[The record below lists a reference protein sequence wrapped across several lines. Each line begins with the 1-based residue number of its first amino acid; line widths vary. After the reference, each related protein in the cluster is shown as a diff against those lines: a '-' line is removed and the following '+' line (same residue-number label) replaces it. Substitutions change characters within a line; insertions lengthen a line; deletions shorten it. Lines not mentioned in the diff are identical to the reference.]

1 MLPAAGHELAGVH
14 IALPTP
20 FTLDGALDLDAFNAL
35 CADVLSAAPTSIVI
49 GSPLS
54 ERSVLEITERRLL
67 AASAAAN
74 AAERARAS
82 TAHPSTGPLV
92 LVDVSTTDWRR
103 SGLLAAD
110 AAETGADA
118 VLLSAPSDHRP
129 SQRELADH
137 VRSVAAHGL
146 PVILVN
152 DPAVTRMTLDVA
164 HVLELAR
171 LDGVVGVVDVADTQ
185 VLLAG
190 LHHSDP
196 SLPLLVGRDEH
207 VLTGHGAGAS
217 GWLTTFG
224 CVVPS
229 LVQELW
235 RAVDAHTPEDAPPT
249 MFTRLEPLLRST
261 GRASGVSAVKLLLD
275 LLDRSGGGLPRPPR
289 RALEGAERDAIIREL
304 PELRRQLQEGRR

>member
-1 MLPAAGHELAGVH
+1 MLRPAPHGLAGVH

-20 FTLDGALDLDAFNAL
+20 FTLDGSIDMEAFNAH

-54 ERSVLEITERRLL
+54 ERSVLEIAERRML
-67 AASAAAN
+67 AASAAAS

-82 TAHPSTGPLV
+82 TTHTDTDPLV
-92 LVDVSTTDWRR
+92 LIDVSTTDWRR

-129 SQRELADH
+129 SRRELTDH

-171 LDGVVGVVDVADTQ
+171 LDGIAGVVDVADTPI
-185 VLLAG
+185 LLAG
-190 LHHSDP
+190 LRRSDP
-196 SLPLLVGRDEH
+196 ALSLLIGRDEH
-207 VLTGHGAGAS
+207 ILAGHSAGAS
-217 GWLTTFG
+217 GWLTTLG

-235 RAVDAHTPEDAPPT
+235 RAVDAHAADDAPPA
-249 MFTRLEPLLRST
+249 MFTRLAPLLRST
-261 GRASGVSAVKLLLD
+261 AGATSVSAIKLLLD
-275 LLDRSGGGLPRPPR
+275 LLDRPGGGLPRPPR
-289 RALEGAERDAIIREL
+289 RALEGSERDALAREL
-304 PELRRQLQEGRR
+304 AELQRQLQEE

>member
-1 MLPAAGHELAGVH
+1 MLRPAEHELAGVH

-20 FTLDGALDLDAFNAL
+20 FAADGTLDMAAFDAL

-54 ERSVLEITERRLL
+54 ERSVLEIAERRML

-82 TAHPSTGPLV
+82 TADPGTEPLV

-129 SQRELADH
+129 SRRELSDH

-152 DPAVTRMTLDVA
+152 DPATTRMTLDVA
-164 HVLELAR
+164 HVLELAQ
-171 LDGVVGVVDVADTQ
+171 LDALIGVVDVADTQ
-185 VLLAG
+185 ILLAG
-190 LHHSDP
+190 LRHSDP
-196 SLPLLVGRDEH
+196 SLPLLIGRDEH
-207 VLTGHGAGAS
+207 ILAGHSAGAS
-217 GWLTTFG
+217 GWLTTLG

-229 LVQELW
+229 LVQKLW
-235 RAVDAHTPEDAPPT
+235 RAVDAHAAEDAAPA
-249 MFTRLEPLLRST
+249 MFTCLVPLLRST
-261 GRASGVSAVKLLLD
+261 AGATGVSAIKLLLD
-275 LLDRSGGGLPRPPR
+275 LLERSGGGLPRPPR
-289 RALEGAERDAIIREL
+289 RALEGAERATIAREL
-304 PELRRQLQEGRR
+304 AELQRQLQEG